1 MQDMI
6 ALSAIE
12 LASAS
17 KNQKMSESIVYQ
29 TINFRELLV

>member
-6 ALSAIE
+6 ALPAIE

-17 KNQKMSESIVYQ
+17 KNQKMSESIAYQ